1 MAFYF
6 CGHYLQRR
14 ELLISGGSKRVL
26 GVEMRKKYRG
36 EGKFNDDKA
45 INWNVVEKMNRS
57 EDELIR
63 NRSERDCL
71 DSTLQGL

>member
-1 MAFYF
+1 MAFHF

-26 GVEMRKKYRG
+26 GGEMRKLDRYRG

-45 INWNVVEKMNRS
+45 INWNVVEKMNIPKES
-57 EDELIR
+57 I
-63 NRSERDCL
+63 
-71 DSTLQGL
+71 